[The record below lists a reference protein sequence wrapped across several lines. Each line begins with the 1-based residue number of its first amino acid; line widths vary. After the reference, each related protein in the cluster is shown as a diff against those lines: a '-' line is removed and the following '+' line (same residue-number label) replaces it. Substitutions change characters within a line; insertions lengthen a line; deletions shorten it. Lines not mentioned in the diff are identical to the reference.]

1 MSVREKESAV
11 MRYAI
16 VEKNVLD
23 MKNSKEN
30 CEKKIKELNKEIE
43 LMNGKLKGAA
53 TEKTRV
59 LNMLDGKVGFLKSH
73 RFTTS
78 IHLTKILSFSAT
90 N

>member
-1 MSVREKESAV
+1 

-43 LMNGKLKGAA
+43 LLNGKLKGAA

-59 LNMLDGKVGFLKSH
+59 ANMLDGKVGILKINQ
-73 RFTTS
+73 F
-78 IHLTKILSFSAT
+78 IHNFHSSKILYCSAT

>member
-1 MSVREKESAV
+1 

-43 LMNGKLKGAA
+43 LLNGKLKGAA

-59 LNMLDGKVGFLKSH
+59 ANMLDGKVGFEYNQ
-73 RFTTS
+73 F
-78 IHLTKILSFSAT
+78 IHNFHSSNFFILVPRIEK
-90 N
+90 